1 MSMGPPTAVIDEQ
14 ESINDSQPATQPL
27 NDSQESD
34 MEDQAFLSQ
43 DGKVGSWIYTLRNPS
58 HHNFYCWLF

>member
-1 MSMGPPTAVIDEQ
+1 MFFIVHRTEEPMSMGPPTAVIDEQ

-43 DGKVGSWIYTLRNPS
+43 DGKVGS
-58 HHNFYCWLF
+58 